1 MFVAV
6 IFLVLLVL
14 ALLIVPRKKKVHDP
28 ESTRPKNLKAPKKV
42 KKKKVVVEDKI
53 SYDHSKHLDRI
64 EKRLEEL
71 HEKVE
76 KLNDNNREILGHFE
90 DHMVK
95 HHKKEVSPL
104 PPPPKPSLLPPR
116 PPSNIKDSR
125 PGPHPEALHPEG
137 PPENMSLGDEHGEL
151 GHKTVPEPLK
161 TTAPKKEAKKC
172 AKCNSDVE
180 ADWVKCP
187 TCGAKL

>member
-1 MFVAV
+1 MRSIEGLGAKNNPT
-6 IFLVLLVL
+6 INSRLIAL
-14 ALLIVPRKKKVHDP
+14 ALMFIPEKK
-28 ESTRPKNLKAPKKV
+28 KAPKKV
-42 KKKKVVVEDKI
+42 TKKKVAVRAKVSDDKT
-53 SYDHSKHLDRI
+53 KHLERI

-76 KLNDNNREILGHFE
+76 HLNDRHREVLGLFE

-104 PPPPKPSLLPPR
+104 PPPPKPSLRPPV
-116 PPSNIKDSR
+116 PPSNVKYTR

-137 PPENMSLGDEHGEL
+137 PPENMSLGDDHGEL
-151 GHKTVPEPLK
+151 GRKTGPEPLK
-161 TTAPKKEAKKC
+161 TAPPRRETTKC
-172 AKCNSDVE
+172 SKCGSEVGTDL
-180 ADWVKCP
+180 VKCP